1 MVVAFSIVDWIF
13 ALMNAITMISCR
25 HMSYARML
33 MLYFNK
39 SVFVLGKL
47 ELKKFKRRAECSTT
61 SGWVLWCWSG
71 KHTWTGCSIFPS
83 LSSVEEEES
92 KLQLCDELM
101 IRTLSRS
108 KARVEFVMM
117 QTLELF

>member
-1 MVVAFSIVDWIF
+1 MSLKNSKEELNVQLHQDGYFGAGQVSILGLVVLF
-13 ALMNAITMISCR
+13 
-25 HMSYARML
+25 
-33 MLYFNK
+33 
-39 SVFVLGKL
+39 
-47 ELKKFKRRAECSTT
+47 
-61 SGWVLWCWSG
+61 
-71 KHTWTGCSIFPS
+71 FPS

-108 KARVEFVMM
+108 KVRVEFVMM